1 MGEVSS
7 VGIPGIFGLTGE
19 KTAFQDEGVLLGDAQ
34 VINFTGAVTATL
46 AAGVLTVDVDGG
58 AALELVT
65 TLEAVTETDTTH
77 AVAASVVFELGTQ
90 FGQALGG
97 KADNGDVTDA
107 ITTAN
112 NYTDTAV
119 LNKADLVDGLVPA
132 NQLPSYVDD
141 VLEYANLAAIQAE
154 PTPLTGKIYIALD
167 TNLTYRWTGSTYG
180 VLDPSLALGET
191 LSTAYRGDMGKAAYD
206 HSQIVTGNPH
216 GTVTTDITEGTNKYF
231 TDARAVGSVLTGLS
245 TTSTEDVLATDSV
258 LVALGKLQAKS
269 LKPATLK
276 AGEYGFFS
284 DFVAAYMSSSAYVN
298 SMITP
303 ELRVYSGNGG
313 HNQNVS
319 YSSAIPNNARNKML
333 GFFTFDL
340 NAAINSGISTWDAS
354 LGTSNCWTLYG
365 GESKFYCRFLATTYR
380 SMTGYWTIGFC
391 SNLLTAAAIAST
403 DIACCFQLSGTVV
416 SLYCA
421 NGSGVTQQTSVFT
434 IVRDTAY
441 DFAIVATTSEVKFYI
456 NGTQIGTTITTNIP
470 QGSYSEQS
478 YPDMGVGMA
487 TSSAVCLM
495 CIDAMAASK
504 TLTTA
509 RTMYLP

>member
-1 MGEVSS
+1 MNIIDKRASNPAAALDGTELVY
-7 VGIPGIFGLTGE
+7 V
-19 KTAFQDEGVLLGDAQ
+19 AQLGAD
-34 VINFTGAVTATL
+34 AVTTVQDIQYFAT
-46 AAGVLTVDVDGG
+46 
-58 AALELVT
+58 
-65 TLEAVTETDTTH
+65 
-77 AVAASVVFELGTQ
+77 
-90 FGQALGG
+90 
-97 KADNGDVTDA
+97 NGFLL
-107 ITTAN
+107 ITTAASTYVAKN
-112 NYTDTAV
+112 APITGATKTKITYNT
-119 LNKADLVDGLVPA
+119 DGLITSGA
-132 NQLPSYVDD
+132 D
-141 VLEYANLAAIQAE
+141 A
-154 PTPLTGKIYIALD
+154 T
-167 TNLTYRWTGSTYG
+167 
-180 VLDPSLALGET
+180 
-191 LSTAYRGDMGKAAYD
+191 
-206 HSQIVTGNPH
+206 
-216 GTVTTDITEGTNKYF
+216 TTDITEGTNKYF

-245 TTSTEDVLATDSV
+245 TTSSEDVLATDSV

-269 LKPATLK
+269 LTTLK

-284 DFVAAYMSSSAYVN
+284 DFVAAYMSSGAYVN

-313 HNQNVS
+313 HNQNAS
-319 YSSAIPNNARNKML
+319 YSSAIPTDARNKML

-340 NAAINSGISTWDAS
+340 NAATNSGISTWDAL

-391 SNLLTAAAIAST
+391 SNLLTATAIAST
-403 DIACCFQLSGTVV
+403 DIACCFQLSGTDV

-421 NGSGVTQQTSVFT
+421 NGSGVTQQTNVFT

-456 NGTQIGTTITTNIP
+456 NGTQVGTTITTNIP

>member
-1 MGEVSS
+1 MNIIDKRATNPAAALDGTELVY
-7 VGIPGIFGLTGE
+7 VAQLGADAVT
-19 KTAFQDEGVLLGDAQ
+19 TVQDMQTFITNGFVAKNAP
-34 VINFTGAVTATL
+34 ITGATKTKI
-46 AAGVLTVDVDGG
+46 TYNTDGLITSG
-58 AALELVT
+58 A
-65 TLEAVTETDTTH
+65 
-77 AVAASVVFELGTQ
+77 
-90 FGQALGG
+90 
-97 KADNGDVTDA
+97 DA
-107 ITTAN
+107 TTA
-112 NYTDTAV
+112 
-119 LNKADLVDGLVPA
+119 
-132 NQLPSYVDD
+132 
-141 VLEYANLAAIQAE
+141 
-154 PTPLTGKIYIALD
+154 
-167 TNLTYRWTGSTYG
+167 
-180 VLDPSLALGET
+180 
-191 LSTAYRGDMGKAAYD
+191 
-206 HSQIVTGNPH
+206 
-216 GTVTTDITEGTNKYF
+216 DITEGTNKYF

-269 LKPATLK
+269 LKPVTLK

-284 DFVAAYMSSSAYVN
+284 DFVAAYMTSGRYIN

-303 ELRVYSGNGG
+303 ELRVYYANGG
-313 HNQNVS
+313 HNQNTS
-319 YSSAIPNNARNKML
+319 YSSTIPINARNKML
-333 GFFTFDL
+333 GFFVFDL
-340 NAAINSGISTWDAS
+340 NAGSNSGITTWDAL
-354 LGTSNCWTLYG
+354 LGTSDCWTLYG

-380 SMTGYWTIGFC
+380 SMTGFWTIGFC

-403 DIACCFQLSGTVV
+403 DIACCFQLSGTNV
-416 SLYCA
+416 SLHCA

-434 IVRDTAY
+434 IDRDTAY

-456 NGTQIGTTITTNIP
+456 NGTQEGTTITTNIP

>member
-1 MGEVSS
+1 MTQQFENFVNAALDKSLAS
-7 VGIPGIFGLTGE
+7 DVTLPTADDIP
-19 KTAFQDEGVLLGDAQ
+19 V
-34 VINFTGAVTATL
+34 FTGIGRQVT
-46 AAGVLTVDVDGG
+46 GK
-58 AALELVT
+58 T
-65 TLEAVTETDTTH
+65 TA
-77 AVAASVVFELGTQ
+77 ELGLATSSQ
-90 FGQALGG
+90 L
-97 KADNGDVTDA
+97 TD
-107 ITTAN
+107 
-112 NYTDTAV
+112 
-119 LNKADLVDGLVPA
+119 KADLVDGLVPA

-141 VLEYANLAAIQAE
+141 VLEYADLASF
-154 PTPLTGKIYIALD
+154 PLLGEASKLYIAID
-167 TNLTYRWTGSTYG
+167 TNLVYRWSGSTYA
-180 VLDPSLALGET
+180 VTSSSLALGET
-191 LSTAYRGDMGKAAYD
+191 STTAYRGDRGKTAYD
-206 HSQIVTGNPH
+206 HSQDTGNPH
-216 GTVTTDITEGTNKYF
+216 GAVTTDITEGTNKYF

-269 LKPATLK
+269 LKPVTLK

-284 DFVAAYMSSSAYVN
+284 DFVAAYMMTSGSYVN

-313 HNQNVS
+313 HNQNSS
-319 YSSAIPNNARNKML
+319 YSSAIPTNDRNQML

-340 NAAINSGISTWDAS
+340 HAAINSGISTWDA
-354 LGTSNCWTLYG
+354 LLVTSNCWTLYG

-380 SMTGYWTIGFC
+380 SMSGYWTIGFC
-391 SNLLTAAAIAST
+391 SNLLTAAAIDST
-403 DIACCFQLSGTVV
+403 DIACCFQLSGTSV
-416 SLYCA
+416 SLHCA

-434 IVRDTAY
+434 IVRDTVY

-456 NGTQIGTTITTNIP
+456 NGTQVGTTITTNIP

-495 CIDAMAASK
+495 CIGAMAASK